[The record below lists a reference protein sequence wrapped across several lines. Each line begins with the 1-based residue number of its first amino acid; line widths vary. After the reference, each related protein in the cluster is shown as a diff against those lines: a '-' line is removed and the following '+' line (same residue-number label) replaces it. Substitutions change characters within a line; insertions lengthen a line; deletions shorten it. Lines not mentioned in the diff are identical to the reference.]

1 MKTVTIYIDGV
12 FDLFHYGHVNMFIQ
26 AIELTKKEYGECDI
40 CLIAGV
46 VIDKDVESYKRT
58 PILNYIERVNI
69 VSSCKYVNKVIPAVL
84 YLTDQFIDLYN
95 IDLVFHGNDSEQA
108 EFFKVPRERGIMRYL
123 QYTNGISTTD
133 IINRCKKLI

>member
-1 MKTVTIYIDGV
+1 MKTVTIYVDGV
-12 FDLFHYGHVNMFIQ
+12 FDLFHFGHVNMFIQ
-26 AIELTKKEYGECDI
+26 ALNLTKKEYGECEI
-40 CLIAGV
+40 FLIAGV

-58 PILNYIERVNI
+58 PILTFFERVNI

-84 YLTDQFIDLYN
+84 YLTNEFIDSNN

-108 EFFKVPRERGIMRYL
+108 EFFKIAIDRGIMRYL

-133 IINRCKKLI
+133 IINRCIKK